1 MHQRISSMQRTLI
14 GAAMIGA
21 FTVTACATSPS
32 ASERHA
38 TVIDQARNVTHTTD
52 NGVRIR
58 VDAPRDSVWK
68 ALLGA
73 YTDIGLLPDVADES
87 TGAVGA
93 TRIPMRGVYRG
104 MRTSALFSCGET
116 PTGAEQADAGQI
128 VANMSS
134 QLSGTAT
141 TSTISTMVDAYVIPD
156 GGTSSN
162 ALHCGSTGEI
172 EAQLQKALNKRLG
185 RIFESGPA

>member
-1 MHQRISSMQRTLI
+1 MRQPISSMKQKLI
-14 GAAMIGA
+14 
-21 FTVTACATSPS
+21 S
-32 ASERHA
+32 ASVIGVLAVAGCASSHSAAERHA

-52 NGVRIR
+52 NGVRINIE
-58 VDAPRDSVWK
+58 APRDSVWK

-116 PTGAEQADAGQI
+116 PTGAEQADGGQI

-141 TSTISTMVDAYVIPD
+141 ASTVSTMVDAYVIPD

-172 EAQLQKALNKRLG
+172 ETQLQKALNKRLAKFLG
-185 RIFESGPA
+185 SGPA

>member
-1 MHQRISSMQRTLI
+1 MHQRISSMQLTLI
-14 GAAMIGA
+14 SVSMIGA
-21 FTVTACATSPS
+21 FAIAGCAASSS
-32 ASERHA
+32 ASQRHS
-38 TVIDQARNVTHTTD
+38 TVIDQSRNVTHTTD
-52 NGVRIR
+52 NGIRINI
-58 VDAPRDSVWK
+58 DAPRDSVWK

-93 TRIPMRGVYRG
+93 TRIPMRSVYRG

-134 QLSGTAT
+134 QLSGTGT
-141 TSTISTMVDAYVIPD
+141 TSSVSTIVDAYVIPD

-185 RIFESGPA
+185 KISQ